1 MAMLAM
7 QTVRCCFSLFKR
19 CGAAF
24 HFLNGVTFQTIFD
37 LAFVWGVSCLL
48 DIDNK

>member
-37 LAFVWGVSCLL
+37 LALGVGGVLSFARYR
-48 DIDNK
+48 